1 MNLKF
6 SAEVKQIF
14 IDTFN
19 TSSKEVPS
27 INIHKVLTEKLHT
40 LGHLPPNVELNAEA
54 VRLAFEKM
62 GLNYRNRP
70 KNNQV
75 MGISFEDSDEFED
88 VKDVKDEAALI
99 SLHDTLEEVT
109 EETVEETLFEA

>member
-6 SAEVKQIF
+6 NSEVKQIF

-27 INIHKVLTEKLHT
+27 INIHKVLTAKLHE
-40 LGHLPPNVELNAEA
+40 LGHLPPNVELNSEA

-75 MGISFEDSDEFED
+75 MGITFDEFED
-88 VKDVKDEAALI
+88 EAALTD
-99 SLHDTLEEVT
+99 LRDTLEEVM